1 MQLLSH
7 LSFLLGYSN
16 VPWINIFSKFII
28 LVLALS
34 LFVSV
39 NRSDFIGIIIPMIIY
54 VIYSTTFKREVL
66 KNINRF
72 IIGISA
78 NLAYDLLWL
87 LINLKVILFLIR

>member
-1 MQLLSH
+1 MNL
-7 LSFLLGYSN
+7 
-16 VPWINIFSKFII
+16 FSKFII
-28 LVLALS
+28 IVLALS

-39 NRSDFIGIIIPMIIY
+39 NRSDFIGVIIPIIIY

-72 IIGISA
+72 IIGIGA

-87 LINLKVILFLIR
+87 LINLKVNFNFDFYYFILNSLFLENHSMD